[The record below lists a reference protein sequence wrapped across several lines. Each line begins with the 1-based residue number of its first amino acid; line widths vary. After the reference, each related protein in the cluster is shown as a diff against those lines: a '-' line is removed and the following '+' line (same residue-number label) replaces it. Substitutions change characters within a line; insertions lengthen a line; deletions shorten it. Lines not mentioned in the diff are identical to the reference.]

1 MNKWQRAG
9 AGIYGAIEN
18 ALDDLRHNWEKLWFD
33 RKVTGEVNMFPHINQ
48 QQSQEQAKDIKDI
61 KEILEKHFGKG
72 QEPPEHGRGREP
84 EQGQDID
91 R

>member
-1 MNKWQRAG
+1 MNKFQRAG

-18 ALDDLRHNWEKLWFD
+18 ALDDLRHTWERLWFD
-33 RKVTGEVNMFPHINQ
+33 RKVTGEVNMFPHLSQ
-48 QQSQEQAKDIKDI
+48 QPDTAEVF
-61 KEILEKHFGKG
+61 EKYFGKG
-72 QEPPEHGRGREP
+72 QEPPEHGRGMEQ

>member
-33 RKVTGEVNMFPHINQ
+33 RKVTGEVNMFAMEAQ
-48 QQSQEQAKDIKDI
+48 QHEQITADILEKYI
-61 KEILEKHFGKG
+61 KEILEKYVNQDK
-72 QEPPEHGRGREP
+72 EPPEQGRDTG
-84 EQGQDID
+84 QGQDVE

>member
-1 MNKWQRAG
+1 MNKFQRAG

-18 ALDDLRHNWEKLWFD
+18 ALDDLRHNWERLWFD

-48 QQSQEQAKDIKDI
+48 QQQWQEQAEK
-61 KEILEKHFGKG
+61 ILDKYFAKI
-72 QEPPEHGRGREP
+72 QEPPGQEHGRDM

>member
-1 MNKWQRAG
+1 MNKFQRAG

-33 RKVTGEVNMFPHINQ
+33 RKVTGEVNVFPHINQ
-48 QQSQEQAKDIKDI
+48 QQERDAGDVLDKY
-61 KEILEKHFGKG
+61 LGKV
-72 QEPPEHGRGREP
+72 QEPPGKDQERDL
-84 EQGQDID
+84 EQGQDIE